1 MKKILVTALQLI
13 VTIGLL
19 VWVYHDPKKLA
30 EMRQALIHARPGWL
44 CAGIIAYLIVETAAA
59 VRWHVLLKV
68 QRINLTLPRVSGLF
82 LIGMFYNQFLPGGTG
97 GDIIKSYLL
106 LKETDRKAGALLAV
120 VFDRFIGLVALVT
133 ITIILISMRFHLLA
147 RTHETQ
153 RYLWILLVLLGF
165 SVATLI
171 ATFLIS
177 GFNLF
182 HLLPQKFPAREKLI
196 EVAAAYHLY
205 ARHWIATSV
214 AFVVSLIAHLATFTT
229 FLCAAFALRADVR
242 VTDFFAVMPIERT
255 ISALPISFAGV
266 GLRERILQTMLHQ
279 VCGVNE
285 GVAILIGSLSFLII
299 VLCSLPG
306 GIVYFF
312 YRPSGVS
319 ERVRL
324 SEMQREVAT
333 VEHELS
339 ETE

>member
-1 MKKILVTALQLI
+1 TAF
-13 VTIGLL
+13 
-19 VWVYHDPKKLA
+19 A
-30 EMRQALIHARPGWL
+30 
-44 CAGIIAYLIVETAAA
+44 
-59 VRWHVLLKV
+59 
-68 QRINLTLPRVSGLF
+68 F
-82 LIGMFYNQFLPGGTG
+82 L
-97 GDIIKSYLL
+97 
-106 LKETDRKAGALLAV
+106 
-120 VFDRFIGLVALVT
+120 
-133 ITIILISMRFHLLA
+133 
-147 RTHETQ
+147 
-153 RYLWILLVLLGF
+153 
-165 SVATLI
+165 
-171 ATFLIS
+171 
-177 GFNLF
+177 
-182 HLLPQKFPAREKLI
+182 
-196 EVAAAYHLY
+196 
-205 ARHWIATSV
+205 
-214 AFVVSLIAHLATFTT
+214 VSLVAHLATFTT